1 MVNLGPHDGQ
11 AAGPK
16 RGEENLEI
24 NQIRR
29 TSSARRTGAGSDVHG
44 KWVTIHKAATV
55 YTRIQTNTHSLLR
68 ELSGPRPFRRVV
80 DIVSKPRIW
89 SRGAKAISL
98 ENRPTLQVTGSG
110 RIGISSASTVPHA
123 GPHLD
128 TRLFNPTGV
137 REVEV
142 LEN

>member
-1 MVNLGPHDGQ
+1 M
-11 AAGPK
+11 
-16 RGEENLEI
+16 
-24 NQIRR
+24 
-29 TSSARRTGAGSDVHG
+29 
-44 KWVTIHKAATV
+44 TIYMAATV

-80 DIVSKPRIW
+80 DIVSKRRIW
-89 SRGAKAISL
+89 SCGAKAISL

-110 RIGISSASTVPHA
+110 RTGISSASTVPHA

-142 LEN
+142 LGN